1 MRYVVKNEDGLYL
14 APKDNEET
22 WVKFLSLS
30 RIFNNPLAANN
41 AMIHT
46 PYDKYYRVH
55 KVRITLGDPVE

>member
-46 PYDKYYRVH
+46 DYDGLYQVRSI
-55 KVRITLGDPVE
+55 RITLGKPVT